1 MESVQFSK
9 PTSMLAFSIRTYES
23 QAQYHKLEL
32 TVLRKKIDGAKQ
44 RCLALGDTHSRPE
57 LILFSSQSRWDCWW
71 VKTLI
76 VLCSNSAWQAKWLR
90 WRIRILGGRERDR
103 QKDRGVIL
111 WRAASQNC
119 QGPLKKQSTKIFLSN
134 PFTTNIHTIHLWW
147 GRCWSYFGPWHQ
159 LWWTCWSSKTRH
171 PVKGSEARP
180 TPDEQVYS
188 GLTHV
193 SPFDVIFDPIKILN
207 GRCLIPLP
215 DKRNFEEVPPQHD
228 FEAWETPTIGPWFE
242 EKLHWSCHK
251 WVSRFS
257 LLSPYFAFSFHCNTE
272 FWGWNCLSESFY
284 PIILVSE
291 FPFQFDTAGVWRASS
306 RTSRRLMRSMTSVKK
321 LGRMVRWQT
330 SQGKRYLVDRCFETL
345 MFKYDQW

>member
-134 PFTTNIHTIHLWW
+134 PFTTNIYIPSTCDEADADPTSDL
-147 GRCWSYFGPWHQ
+147 GTNFDGLADRQKRDTQ
-159 LWWTCWSSKTRH
+159 LKDQ
-171 PVKGSEARP
+171 KL
-180 TPDEQVYS
+180 DQ
-188 GLTHV
+188 
-193 SPFDVIFDPIKILN
+193 
-207 GRCLIPLP
+207 
-215 DKRNFEEVPPQHD
+215 PQMNKYIQDSHM
-228 FEAWETPTIGPWFE
+228 
-242 EKLHWSCHK
+242 
-251 WVSRFS
+251 
-257 LLSPYFAFSFHCNTE
+257 
-272 FWGWNCLSESFY
+272 
-284 PIILVSE
+284 LV
-291 FPFQFDTAGVWRASS
+291 
-306 RTSRRLMRSMTSVKK
+306 RLMSFSIP
-321 LGRMVRWQT
+321 
-330 SQGKRYLVDRCFETL
+330 
-345 MFKYDQW
+345 